1 MAEKDSSQ
9 EIQTASERRAASPE
23 TYEGESTVAQQH
35 PPTSDKRHRR
45 LGILILLVAL
55 GGFGGWAMWAE
66 LAVAVVASGSV
77 SVESFKKTIQ
87 HYEGGIVSKLP
98 VSGGDHV
105 EAGDTLVVLDN
116 TQAQSQLS
124 IAKSQYLINR
134 AAEVRLLAEQ
144 AGNDT
149 LSFPEE
155 LVEADT
161 PRVQEVVGVQRALF
175 AARRQAQEGT
185 LEGLNEQMAQ
195 MRGQIEGLQQQ
206 IAINQERITSLQAEA
221 SDYRSLFKEGLGDNQ
236 RLRELERQILEY
248 QGQNAQHKSDIAR
261 LKSQISENKVQKQV
275 KRQEY
280 QKEIGEQLRQAQ
292 SQIADAEERITALS
306 DQVKRTT
313 ITAPV
318 SGTVVGMKVHTIGA
332 VIRSGDP
339 IMNIVPSND
348 GFVVEA
354 RVPDRDI
361 DNIYKGQEAEI
372 RFSAFNQRLTNVIK
386 GEVANVSADTFEDEA
401 TGAKY
406 YKARVRVTDAGR
418 EDMTD
423 SMQLLA
429 GMPAEVLIKTGE
441 RTFASYIAK
450 PITDMLSR
458 AMREE

>member
-9 EIQTASERRAASPE
+9 EIQTASERRATSPE
-23 TYEGESTVAQQH
+23 TYEGESTVVQQH
-35 PPTSDKRHRR
+35 PPTGDKRYRR
-45 LGILILLVAL
+45 IGLLILLLAF
-55 GGFGGWAMWAE
+55 GGFGGWSLWAE
-66 LAVAVVASGSV
+66 LAVAVVAPGSV

-87 HYEGGIVSKLP
+87 HYEGGIVSELP
-98 VSGGDHV
+98 VSDGDHV
-105 EAGDTLVVLDN
+105 EAGDPLIVLDK

-144 AGNDT
+144 AGKGT
-149 LSFPEE
+149 LSFPAE

-175 AARRQAQEGT
+175 AARRQAQQGT
-185 LEGLNEQMAQ
+185 LEGLDEQIEQ
-195 MRGQIEGLQQQ
+195 MRGQIDGLEQQ
-206 IAINQERITSLQAEA
+206 IGINRQRISSLKEEA
-221 SDYRSLFKEGLGDNQ
+221 ADFRSLFKEGLGDNQ

-248 QGQNAQHKSDIAR
+248 QGQNAQHRSEIAR
-261 LKSQISENKVQKQV
+261 LKSRISEDKVQKQV

-292 SQIADAEERITALS
+292 SQIADAEERVTALS

-313 ITAPV
+313 ITSPV

-332 VIRSGDP
+332 VVRSGDP
-339 IMNIVPSND
+339 IMNVVPSND

-372 RFSAFNQRLTNVIK
+372 RFSAFNQRLTNVIE

-406 YKARVRVTDAGR
+406 YKARVRVTKEGR
-418 EDMTD
+418 KDMTD
-423 SMQLLA
+423 NMQLLA

-450 PITDMLSR
+450 PIIDMLSR

>member
-9 EIQTASERRAASPE
+9 EIQTASERRATLPE
-23 TYEGESTVAQQH
+23 TYEGESTAVQQH
-35 PPTSDKRHRR
+35 PPTGDKRYRR
-45 LGILILLVAL
+45 IGLLILLLAF
-55 GGFGGWAMWAE
+55 GGFGGWSLWAE
-66 LAVAVVASGSV
+66 LAVAVVAPGSV

-87 HYEGGIVSKLP
+87 HYEGGIVSELP
-98 VSGGDHV
+98 VSDGDHV
-105 EAGDTLVVLDN
+105 EAGDPLIVLDK

-144 AGNDT
+144 AGKGT
-149 LSFPEE
+149 LGFPAE

-175 AARRQAQEGT
+175 AARRQAQQGT
-185 LEGLNEQMAQ
+185 LEGLDEQIEQ
-195 MRGQIEGLQQQ
+195 MRGQIDGLEQQ
-206 IAINQERITSLQAEA
+206 IGINQQRISSLKEEA
-221 SDYRSLFKEGLGDNQ
+221 ADFRSLFKEGLGDNQ

-248 QGQNAQHKSDIAR
+248 QGQNAQHRSEIAR
-261 LKSQISENKVQKQV
+261 LKSRISENKVQKQV

-292 SQIADAEERITALS
+292 SQIADAEERVTALS

-313 ITAPV
+313 ITSPV

-332 VIRSGDP
+332 VVRSGDP
-339 IMNIVPSND
+339 IMNVVPSND

-372 RFSAFNQRLTNVIK
+372 RFSAFNQRLTNVIQ

-406 YKARVRVTDAGR
+406 YKARVRVTKEGR
-418 EDMTD
+418 KDMTD
-423 SMQLLA
+423 NMQLLA

-450 PITDMLSR
+450 PIIDMLSR

>member
-1 MAEKDSSQ
+1 MVAKNTPQ
-9 EIQTASERRAASPE
+9 EMQTASERRSASPE
-23 TYEGESTVAQQH
+23 THEGESTVMQQY
-35 PPTSDKRHRR
+35 PPTSDKRYWRIG
-45 LGILILLVAL
+45 LLILLLAF
-55 GGFGGWAMWAE
+55 GGFGGWSLWAE
-66 LAVAVVASGSV
+66 LAVAVVAPGSV

-87 HYEGGIVSKLP
+87 HYEGGIVSELP
-98 VSGGDHV
+98 VSDGDYV
-105 EAGDTLVVLDN
+105 EAGDTLVVLDK
-116 TQAQSQLS
+116 TQVQSQLS
-124 IAKSQYLINR
+124 TARSQYLINR
-134 AAEVRLLAEQ
+134 AAEVRLLTEQ
-144 AGNDT
+144 AGKDT
-149 LSFPEE
+149 LNFPQE

-175 AARRQAQEGT
+175 TARRQAQQGT
-185 LEGLNEQMAQ
+185 LESLDEQIVQ
-195 MRGQIEGLQQQ
+195 MRGQIDGLQQQ
-206 IAINQERITSLQAEA
+206 IAINQKRIDSLKSEA
-221 SDYRSLFKEGLGDNQ
+221 ADFRSLFKEGLGDNQ

-248 QGQNAQHKSDIAR
+248 QGQNAQHRAEIAR
-261 LKSQISENKVQKQV
+261 LKSRISENKVQKQV

-313 ITAPV
+313 ITSPV
-318 SGTVVGMKVHTIGA
+318 SGIVVGMKVHTIGA
-332 VIRSGDP
+332 VVRSGDP
-339 IMNIVPSND
+339 IMNVVPSND

-372 RFSAFNQRLTNVIK
+372 RFSAFNQRLTNVIE
-386 GEVANVSADTFEDEA
+386 GEVNNISADTFEDEA
-401 TGAKY
+401 TGAKF
-406 YKARVRVTDAGR
+406 YKARVRVTEEGR
-418 EDMTD
+418 KDMTD
-423 SMQLLA
+423 NMQLLA

>member
-1 MAEKDSSQ
+1 MAHKDSSLEVQ
-9 EIQTASERRAASPE
+9 AASERRAASPE
-23 TYEGESTVAQQH
+23 TYNSASIVPQQY
-35 PPTSDKRHRR
+35 PPIGDKRYRR
-45 LGILILLVAL
+45 IGLLILLLAF
-55 GGFGGWAMWAE
+55 GGFGGWSLWAQ
-66 LAVAVVASGSV
+66 LAVAVVAPGAV

-87 HYEGGIVSKLP
+87 HYEGGIVSELP
-98 VSGGDHV
+98 VNDGDHV
-105 EAGDTLVVLDN
+105 EVGDSLVVLDK

-144 AGNDT
+144 SGEST
-149 LSFPEE
+149 LRFPAE
-155 LVEADT
+155 LVESDT

-175 AARRQAQEGT
+175 AARQQAQQGR
-185 LEGLNEQMAQ
+185 LEGLDEQIEQMH
-195 MRGQIEGLQQQ
+195 GQIEGLEQQ
-206 IAINQERITSLQAEA
+206 IGINRQRILSLKDEA
-221 SDYRSLFKEGLGDNQ
+221 DDFRSLFKEGLGDNQ

-248 QGQNAQHKSDIAR
+248 QGRNAQHASEIAR
-261 LKSQISENKVQKQV
+261 LKSQISENRVQKQV
-275 KRQEY
+275 TRQEY

-332 VIRSGDP
+332 VVRSGDP
-339 IMNIVPSND
+339 IMDIVPSND

-372 RFSAFNQRLTNVIK
+372 RFSAFNQRLTNVIE

-401 TGAKY
+401 TGAMF
-406 YKARVRVTDAGR
+406 YKARVRVSEEGR
-418 EDMTD
+418 QDMTD
-423 SMQLLA
+423 NMQLLA

>member
-1 MAEKDSSQ
+1 
-9 EIQTASERRAASPE
+9 
-23 TYEGESTVAQQH
+23 
-35 PPTSDKRHRR
+35 
-45 LGILILLVAL
+45 
-55 GGFGGWAMWAE
+55 
-66 LAVAVVASGSV
+66 
-77 SVESFKKTIQ
+77 
-87 HYEGGIVSKLP
+87 
-98 VSGGDHV
+98 
-105 EAGDTLVVLDN
+105 

-144 AGNDT
+144 AGKET
-149 LSFPEE
+149 LEFPQE

-175 AARRQAQEGT
+175 AARRQAQQGT
-185 LEGLNEQMAQ
+185 LEGLDEQIEQ
-195 MRGQIEGLQQQ
+195 MRGQIDGLEQQ
-206 IAINQERITSLQAEA
+206 IAINRQRISSLKEEA
-221 SDYRSLFKEGLGDNQ
+221 ADFRSLFKEGLGDNQ

-248 QGQNAQHKSDIAR
+248 QGQNAQHKSEIAR

-332 VIRSGDP
+332 VVRSGDP
-339 IMNIVPSND
+339 IMNVVPSND